1 MAIKLK
7 GQELHDICLIDFSVW
22 KFDEKNTFCIF
33 WGETGDPSVLFYHSK
48 KYTRYRRK
56 RTNFPPPANF
66 PPP

>member
-33 WGETGDPSVLFYHSK
+33 WGETGDPSVLFYNSK
-48 KYTRYRRK
+48 KYTR
-56 RTNFPPPANF
+56 
-66 PPP
+66 